1 MRIGFYNPYFD
12 ALGGG
17 ERYTLTLASH
27 WAKEH
32 VVNLFWDNPAIG
44 DQAESRFGLD
54 LSGVNV
60 VPNVFATHKFFSKLV
75 VSKQYDL
82 IFFLSDGSIPTSF
95 AKRNILLFQ
104 LPFPKI
110 DINPLKLCRYQ
121 AVVCYSEFVKEN
133 LDARL
138 RAKTI
143 VIYPPVSPIPEARN
157 LKKKNLILSVGRF
170 TEYHQFKKQAVM
182 IEAFKK
188 IEGKLTGWELVL
200 AGGLMP
206 SDNNYLRNLQV
217 ISKGRR
223 IKIVTNPNYEAL
235 VKYYQEAKIY
245 WHAAG
250 FGEKDPRLMEH
261 FGISTVEAMT
271 AGCVPLVFGGGGQK
285 EIVSQGIDGF
295 LWSTKDQ
302 LSQKTIKLVSD
313 TKAMETLSLEAKKSA
328 QRFDNEVFQRDFDTL
343 LKRMHL

>member
-1 MRIGFYNPYFD
+1 MKIGFYNPYFD
-12 ALGGG
+12 SLGGG

-32 VVNLFWDNPAIG
+32 VVNLFWDNPAIRE
-44 DQAESRFGLD
+44 QAESRFGLD

-60 VPNVFATHKFFSKLV
+60 VPNVFATNKFLGKLA

-110 DINPLKLCRYQ
+110 DINPFKLWRFQ
-121 AVVCYSEFVKEN
+121 AVVCYSEFVKNN

-138 RAKTI
+138 GDKTN
-143 VIYPPVSPIPEARN
+143 VMYPPVSPIPEAPN
-157 LKKKNLILSVGRF
+157 LIKKNLILSVGRF
-170 TEYHQFKKQAVM
+170 TEYHYFKKQAVM

-188 IEGKLTGWELVL
+188 IEGKLSDWELVL
-200 AGGLMP
+200 AGGLLP
-206 SDNNYLRNLQV
+206 SDKNYLRSLQG
-217 ISKGRR
+217 ISKGHR

-235 VKYYQEAKIY
+235 VKFYQEAKIY

-250 FGEKDPRLMEH
+250 FGEEDPRLMEH

-271 AGCVPLVFGGGGQK
+271 AGCVPLVFAGGGQK
-285 EIVSQGIDGF
+285 EIVTDGIDGF
-295 LWSTKDQ
+295 LWSTKEQ
-302 LSQKTIKLVSD
+302 LSQKTINLISD
-313 TKAMETLSLEAKKSA
+313 TKAIGKLSHEAKKSA
-328 QRFDNEVFQRDFDTL
+328 ARFDTEVFQRDFDAL
-343 LKRMHL
+343 LKRIHV